1 MEDKHSKNQR
11 ASRLS
16 LIANIMLA
24 ILKLMA
30 GILANS
36 TAMIADAANSIGD
49 ILTGLI
55 TLWGV
60 KTAANPADDE
70 HPYGHEKTE
79 SLAAWILA
87 IILIITGGMI
97 IYRAVTSLSSGPQ
110 IPGMMAIIAA
120 VITIIVKEALY
131 RYTIKVADETK
142 STALMATAWDHRSDV
157 LATSGVLVGITG
169 AMIGWTFLD
178 PVTGIIMALII
189 IRAGIKVLHRS
200 VDELLDSSAGSDVV
214 DKIKQVVLS
223 VSDVV
228 HIDDIKTRQYG
239 STLMVDISI
248 SVNEDMTVAQG
259 HDVAEEV
266 KASIMKAVP
275 EVKDVQVHVEPYSA

>member
-1 MEDKHSKNQR
+1 MKDKYSKNQQ

-16 LIANIMLA
+16 LIANVMLA
-24 ILKLMA
+24 VLKLTA

-49 ILTGLI
+49 ILTGLV
-55 TLWGV
+55 TMWGV
-60 KTAANPADDE
+60 KTAAQPADEE
-70 HPYGHEKTE
+70 HPYDHEKTE

-110 IPGMMAIIAA
+110 IPGMLAIIAA
-120 VITIIVKEALY
+120 IITIIVKEILY
-131 RYTIKVADETK
+131 RYTIKVANETK

-157 LATSGVLVGITG
+157 LSTSGVLVGITG

-200 VDELLDSSAGSDVV
+200 ADELLDSSADSDVL

-223 VSDVV
+223 VADVV

-248 SVNEDMTVAQG
+248 SVKEDMTVAQG

-266 KASIMKAVP
+266 KASIIKAVP

>member
-1 MEDKHSKNQR
+1 MNEGFAKNKR
-11 ASRLS
+11 ATNLS
-16 LIANIMLA
+16 LVANIMLA
-24 ILKLMA
+24 VLKLMA

-36 TAMIADAANSIGD
+36 TAMIADAANSMGD

-60 KTAANPADDE
+60 KTAAQPADDE

-87 IILIITGGMI
+87 VILIITGGMI

-120 VITIIVKEALY
+120 VITIIVKEMLY
-131 RYTIKVADETK
+131 RYTIKIANETK
-142 STALMATAWDHRSDV
+142 STALMAVAWDHRSDV
-157 LATSGVLVGITG
+157 LATSGILVGITG
-169 AMIGWTFLD
+169 AMMGWTFLD

-200 VDELLDSSAGSDVV
+200 ADELLDSSADSDVV
-214 DKIKQVVLS
+214 NKIKQAVLS

-259 HDVAEEV
+259 HDIAEDA